1 MSKETGWEG
10 SIEAFKEERDKTRC
24 VLWEEHSACRVEN
37 GWGRGQLGQKTC
49 HGSASSGEGPAC
61 SGRGQGPQDHAEEAR
76 GCGSHGL
83 YLAGSWSCR
92 TPGTST
98 CSSRSGGRIWAAAT
112 SPALPVPRP
121 MANLSSCT
129 ASLGSSASWP
139 SASSSPAWWPPWSCG
154 GTATGATRRPPKRSV
169 PRVLLLLSA
178 AQRRESPTGW
188 GFLRLVLTG
197 ATCVETTVWTVWRWG
212 DGVI

>member
-1 MSKETGWEG
+1 MGKGTAG
-10 SIEAFKEERDKTRC
+10 AEELPWFS
-24 VLWEEHSACRVEN
+24 VI
-37 GWGRGQLGQKTC
+37 WGR
-49 HGSASSGEGPAC
+49 ASVL
-61 SGRGQGPQDHAEEAR
+61 GRGQGPQDHAEEAR

-98 CSSRSGGRIWAAAT
+98 CSNRSGGRIWAAAT

-121 MANLSSCT
+121 TANPSSCT
-129 ASLGSSASWP
+129 ASLGSSAFWL
-139 SASSSPAWWPPWSCG
+139 SAFSSPAWWPPWSCG

-188 GFLRLVLTG
+188 GFFHLVLTR
-197 ATCVETTVWTVWRWG
+197 ATCVETAVSYLAVGGWCHLSLILKQENKWRG
-212 DGVI
+212 CFDA